1 MLGAKNTTLKSSNSN
16 FEKMLK
22 SGVHFGYS
30 RSRRHPKMKQ
40 FLFGIKNN
48 VEIFNLEKTKQ
59 KLDEAKKFM
68 KNLGKENKKAIFVG
82 TKIESRKLIESFAKE
97 ISALYVNERWIGG
110 TLTNFKTVKN
120 RINYLNDLIKKKETG
135 ELEKYT
141 KKEQL
146 QTEKEISKLKFYFQG
161 LQAIE
166 DLPSALVVVDSKK
179 EKNVI
184 METRKVSIPVVAIM
198 NSDCNPDDA
207 DYPIPGNDNSKSS
220 IEYILKEL
228 IEAYKEGMKTKK

>member
-1 MLGAKNTTLKSSNSN
+1 
-16 FEKMLK
+16 
-22 SGVHFGYS
+22 
-30 RSRRHPKMKQ
+30 
-40 FLFGIKNN
+40 
-48 VEIFNLEKTKQ
+48 
-59 KLDEAKKFM
+59 
-68 KNLGKENKKAIFVG
+68 IFVG

-110 TLTNFKTVKN
+110 TLTNFKTIKN

-146 QTEKEISKLKFYFQG
+146 QTEKEISKLKFHFQG
-161 LQAIE
+161 LQTIE

-179 EKNVI
+179 ERNAI
-184 METRKVSIPVVAIM
+184 MEAKKISIPVVAIM
-198 NSDCNPDDA
+198 NSDCNPDDV
-207 DYPIPGNDNSKSS
+207 DYSIPSNDNSKSS

-228 IEAYKEGMKTKK
+228 TESYKEGMKTKT